1 MTIPI
6 AFVTEPEVTSD
17 VRGKLIFNNK
27 KKMKKT
33 IIFLFLFFIAISNT
47 IEKDQYNKYKW
58 APISSL
64 KKPFITFMNDFDHPT
79 WVSTNSITKRMTTAR
94 IYIPNNVDFSIIC
107 GVCIRDTRKAN
118 SLLSQSN
125 LYLQPH
131 IFNNTQKRIS
141 FTFRAGINKCLV
153 IKEFTKN
160 PISNIINNKGE
171 VVCKYNEKYDAKL
184 RYDIVEPKR
193 IFKGTSDDDRDDIFP
208 CPKSFNYKTLLNYN
222 NNNDYNVINCTFY
235 NFLDPNVYIHNFQYK
250 NFLDGDG
257 TSKRNCSFQI
267 FISFVTIIIGCA
279 ISILIYF
286 VFF

>member
-1 MTIPI
+1 
-6 AFVTEPEVTSD
+6 
-17 VRGKLIFNNK
+17 
-27 KKMKKT
+27 MKKT
-33 IIFLFLFFIAISNT
+33 IIFLFLFFIAIGNT
-47 IEKDQYNKYKW
+47 IERDQYNKYKW

-79 WVSTNSITKRMTTAR
+79 WISTNSITKRMTTAR

-160 PISNIINNKGE
+160 PTNVFFK
-171 VVCKYNEKYDAKL
+171 APKL
-184 RYDIVEPKR
+184 RSSCQRLHYTINTPTD
-193 IFKGTSDDDRDDIFP
+193 TSMSP
-208 CPKSFNYKTLLNYN
+208 M
-222 NNNDYNVINCTFY
+222 
-235 NFLDPNVYIHNFQYK
+235 
-250 NFLDGDG
+250 
-257 TSKRNCSFQI
+257 TS
-267 FISFVTIIIGCA
+267 ISLA
-279 ISILIYF
+279 RYSRL
-286 VFF
+286 